1 MTHIKFKSKLLSLLV
16 LFLQEKS
23 LDLRGKNNILNMS
36 SVIIDTMKMEK
47 NLPNPILS
55 AIRNK
60 KNIPQK
66 ILDLV
71 YDWLI
76 RFRTIFTVKGR
87 TIDIKGSVFIKS

>member
-1 MTHIKFKSKLLSLLV
+1 
-16 LFLQEKS
+16 
-23 LDLRGKNNILNMS
+23 
-36 SVIIDTMKMEK
+36 MKMEK

-87 TIDIKGSVFIKS
+87 TIDIKCT